1 MTLRRAFWALPLA
14 VTVAVLA
21 HVAVFGFSHAP
32 GAGHAPELLSALG
45 TMLGLGLFGA
55 FLGGALG
62 AARGSITTERRLGYA
77 PLWLAAAA
85 AGAFALIEL
94 SEGRLALGPWLEALA
109 AILPLATGVAFAALS
124 ADRAARRAGLGFAAL
139 ARLRP
144 RSARA
149 IFITR
154 SGPVFALAYVAW
166 PGMRRG
172 RAPPFLSR

>member
-1 MTLRRAFWALPLA
+1 
-14 VTVAVLA
+14 
-21 HVAVFGFSHAP
+21 
-32 GAGHAPELLSALG
+32 
-45 TMLGLGLFGA
+45 
-55 FLGGALG
+55 
-62 AARGSITTERRLGYA
+62 
-77 PLWLAAAA
+77 LWLAAAA